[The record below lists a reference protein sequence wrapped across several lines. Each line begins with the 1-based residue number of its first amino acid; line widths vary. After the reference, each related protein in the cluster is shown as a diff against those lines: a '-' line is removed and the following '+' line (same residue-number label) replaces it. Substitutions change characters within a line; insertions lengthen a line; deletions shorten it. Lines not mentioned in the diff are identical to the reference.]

1 MDIDPS
7 SPQPPVSTNGRP
19 IVVLHR
25 QDEAVSR
32 SWNAGDR
39 FQITGDDGTPRYFQ
53 VTRNRHGGEEIYQGD
68 FQSIMIGG

>member
-1 MDIDPS
+1 
-7 SPQPPVSTNGRP
+7 
-19 IVVLHR
+19 VLHR